1 MILNVKEIFNIDAWV
16 SATPFNHLVVDNFLP
31 RETCESISREFPIIS
46 NEGWHVYENPIE
58 IKKAMNSWDRFGPH
72 TYALFWYLNSRSFI
86 EKLEVLTRCTL
97 YPDFGLNGGGLHTHR
112 SGGKHN
118 THLDYSMH
126 PKLPLQRRLNLIL
139 YLTPDWR
146 EEWGGHLGFWSHD
159 AAKNGPKDLVVSIPP
174 FFNRAVLF
182 DTTQNSWHGLPEP
195 INCPEDVT
203 RNSLAVY
210 YLCEP
215 GSTAVQRS
223 RALFAPYKEQANDKH
238 VLDLI
243 DRRSDLRASAST
255 YISKT

>member
-1 MILNVKEIFNIDAWV
+1 MLENPNASFNVENWN
-16 SATPFNHLVVDNFLP
+16 SADPFDFLIIDNFL
-31 RETCESISREFPIIS
+31 SSDAASAVSREFPDFTDQS
-46 NEGWHVYENPIE
+46 WYLYENPIE
-58 IKKAMNSWDRFGPH
+58 IKKAMNSWDRFGQH

-112 SGGKHN
+112 SGGKLN
-118 THLDYSMH
+118 THLDYSIH

-159 AAKNGPKDLVVSIPP
+159 AAKNGPKDLVVSIAP

-195 INCPEDVT
+195 INCPVDVT
-203 RNSLAVY
+203 RNSLAIY

-215 GSTAVQRS
+215 SFNAVKRS
-223 RALFAPYKEQANDKH
+223 RALFAPYKEQEHDKRI
-238 VLDLI
+238 LDLI
-243 DRRSDLRASAST
+243 ERRSDLKASAST